1 MEPRKPKKPAAINK
15 PVEAEVPQ
23 VAEPQAAPAPQAR
36 QRVSIDAE
44 VWQAIDQ
51 LLANLPYK
59 TTAPIITAV
68 QRTGGAVVIEG

>member
-1 MEPRKPKKPAAINK
+1 MSTAKPKGPAFQTK
-15 PVEAEVPQ
+15 PVEAEAPQ
-23 VAEPQAAPAPQAR
+23 AATPQAAPAPQAR

-44 VWQAIDQ
+44 VWQSIDQ

-68 QRTGGAVVIEG
+68 QRTGGVVVIEG